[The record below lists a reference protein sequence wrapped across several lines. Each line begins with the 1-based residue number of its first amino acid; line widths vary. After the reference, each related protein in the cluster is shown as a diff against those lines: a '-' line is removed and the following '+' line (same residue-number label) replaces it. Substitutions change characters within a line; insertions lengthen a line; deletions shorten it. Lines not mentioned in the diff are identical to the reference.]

1 MERILQR
8 GGGKIRLST
17 QKSQKQNQLAATRG
31 LVLTPTRELAAQC
44 LGMMNAMAK
53 FTDLRAS
60 LIVGGARN
68 INAQAAELRT
78 RPDVIVATPGRL
90 IDHLTNS
97 SGVDLDD
104 LEFLILDEA
113 DRLCK
118 YIKSLGIF
126 FHSYEFTCIYIYA
139 YIFIYTHIIIVSFL
153 ISLTT
158 LFIIGISQFLF
169 QQWICKCIHN
179 AIVIELFAIISYV
192 LFSHD
197 YHSLHTF
204 RGFQDEVHEIVKA
217 CPAERQTL
225 LFSATLGTK
234 VDDLI
239 RLSLKRPVR
248 VHVTDHNGPEG
259 SNVEVANRLE
269 QEFVRVRTSNE
280 GVNREAMLLALLTRT
295 YAKRVIVF
303 FDTKADAHRLMIVS
317 GLCGIKCAEIHG
329 NLTQVQRLEAL
340 EEFRE
345 GSVDILLATDVAA
358 RGLDISSVEAVIN
371 FEMPGIVDTYVH
383 RIGRTA
389 RAGRAGKAC
398 TLIGEGRR
406 QLMKAIM
413 KDAEHKRLLEES
425 KASKGRG
432 KASSSTGAI
441 RSRTIPTAVLKHFA
455 AKIISLEPHVMEVL
469 SAEAVARMD
478 RIADMEAMKA
488 QNLIQHG
495 DEIKA
500 RPNREWFTS
509 KKETVSAR
517 ERYLIKQEEIKE
529 KIGTGMHRMTRKKRR
544 MREAKQEQAA
554 MQEEAMEQFE
564 ETGQRTKKV
573 MTEGAVKSTA
583 KAQKNSALEKEK
595 ERDSRSLHDE
605 DTERKEKRKLKDKA
619 AKKKKGAFAI
629 DALGDSGLFGD
640 EIITHEAKP
649 KKAKVAKSQFE
660 FTEYDPNKA
669 TRKNKAKAHHGFKSK
684 SKFKRRK

>member
-1 MERILQR
+1 MI
-8 GGGKIRLST
+8 
-17 QKSQKQNQLAATRG
+17 
-31 LVLTPTRELAAQC
+31 
-44 LGMMNAMAK
+44 
-53 FTDLRAS
+53 AS
-60 LIVGGARN
+60 L
-68 INAQAAELRT
+68 L
-78 RPDVIVATPGRL
+78 
-90 IDHLTNS
+90 LTT
-97 SGVDLDD
+97 
-104 LEFLILDEA
+104 ILVT
-113 DRLCK
+113 
-118 YIKSLGIF
+118 GIF
-126 FHSYEFTCIYIYA
+126 WF
-139 YIFIYTHIIIVSFL
+139 
-153 ISLTT
+153 
-158 LFIIGISQFLF
+158 QF
-169 QQWICKCIHN
+169 QQWICKCIYDTIAVGPLTIIYN
-179 AIVIELFAIISYV
+179 IIS
-192 LFSHD
+192 LSHMIYSSLTP
-197 YHSLHTF
+197 YH

-248 VHVTDHNGPEG
+248 VHVTDQQNGSEG
-259 SNVEVANRLE
+259 RHVEVANRLE

-295 YAKRVIVF
+295 YTKRVIVF

-340 EEFRE
+340 EQFRE

-358 RGLDISSVEAVIN
+358 RGLDISSVGAVIN

-413 KDAEHKRLLEES
+413 KDAEQKRVLEEN

-455 AKIISLEPHVMEVL
+455 AKITSLEPHVLEVL

-488 QNLIQHG
+488 QNIIQHG

-509 KKETVSAR
+509 KKETISAR
-517 ERYLIKQEEIKE
+517 ERYLIKQEEIKD

-544 MREAKQEQAA
+544 KREA
-554 MQEEAMEQFE
+554 MQELDAMQEDAMEHFE
-564 ETGQRTKKV
+564 ETGERTKKV
-573 MTEGAVKSTA
+573 MTQGAVKSTA
-583 KAQKNSALEKEK
+583 KAQKNNALEKER

-605 DTERKEKRKLKDKA
+605 DTEFKEKRKLKDKA
-619 AKKKKGAFAI
+619 AKKKKGAFAT

-640 EIITHEAKP
+640 EIIAHEAKP

-660 FTEYDPNKA
+660 FTEYDPNKP

-684 SKFKRRK
+684 SKYKRRK